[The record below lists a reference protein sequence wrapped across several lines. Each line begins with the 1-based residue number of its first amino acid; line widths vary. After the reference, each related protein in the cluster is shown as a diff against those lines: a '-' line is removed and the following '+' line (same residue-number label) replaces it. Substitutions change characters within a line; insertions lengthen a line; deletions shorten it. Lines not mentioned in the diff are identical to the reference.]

1 MEDDL
6 DLDLWNLC
14 AEAGAFFEI
23 LELLDSND
31 SKIGAVAEKIDN
43 IRNTALS
50 SVRFSGRSKI
60 VDRLIKDYK
69 NCKNHYETGLKIQ
82 QTLEKVYD
90 SSTNKVRRLMRLG
103 SIHCDVKMIKAIG
116 FILET
121 LEDDLDLNIWNLCV
135 EAEAFFKILE
145 LLDSNGSNIGAVARK
160 IDDIRNT
167 ALPSVRFS
175 GRSKRV
181 NCLIKDYK
189 NYKDHFETGLKIQQ
203 TLDEVYDSLTN
214 KVKRLMRL
222 RSIHCDVNM
231 IKAIGFILETLEDNL
246 DLDLWNLCAEAEAFF
261 EILELLNSIGSKIGA
276 VAEKIDDMRN
286 IVLSSV
292 RFSDPSKRVDRLIKD
307 YKNYKDHF
315 ETGLKIQ
322 QILDEVYDSLMNRV
336 KRLMRLRS
344 IHYDVKMIKAI
355 GFFSQLF
362 GYT

>member
-1 MEDDL
+1 
-6 DLDLWNLC
+6 
-14 AEAGAFFEI
+14 
-23 LELLDSND
+23 
-31 SKIGAVAEKIDN
+31 
-43 IRNTALS
+43 
-50 SVRFSGRSKI
+50 
-60 VDRLIKDYK
+60 
-69 NCKNHYETGLKIQ
+69 
-82 QTLEKVYD
+82 
-90 SSTNKVRRLMRLG
+90 
-103 SIHCDVKMIKAIG
+103 
-116 FILET
+116 
-121 LEDDLDLNIWNLCV
+121 
-135 EAEAFFKILE
+135 
-145 LLDSNGSNIGAVARK
+145 
-160 IDDIRNT
+160 
-167 ALPSVRFS
+167 
-175 GRSKRV
+175 
-181 NCLIKDYK
+181 
-189 NYKDHFETGLKIQQ
+189 
-203 TLDEVYDSLTN
+203 
-214 KVKRLMRL
+214 
-222 RSIHCDVNM
+222 
-231 IKAIGFILETLEDNL
+231 LETLEDNL